1 MRKSS
6 LIKSVL
12 LIGIALITMSQTL
25 IAQREYG
32 QKRDMDNRGYNCPH
46 SKQLIPDIS
55 EDQEMKIQKL
65 KTAHMKEMLKFKSEL
80 EEKNA
85 RLKSLQTADDVDMDK
100 IYKVIDEIGSI
111 ETKMTK
117 ERADMHQEIRAL
129 LTDEQRVH
137 FDIQYLKNRKHKQ
150 CGGCKHMGQG
160 HCKK

>member
-1 MRKSS
+1 MKKSS

-25 IAQREYG
+25 SAQRGVG
-32 QKRDMDNRGYNCPH
+32 Q
-46 SKQLIPDIS
+46 ITPDLT
-55 EDQEMKIQKL
+55 EDQEMKIKEL

-85 RLKSLQTADDVDMDK
+85 KLKSLQTADDVDMDK

-117 ERADMHQEIRAL
+117 ERAGLHQEIRAL

-137 FDIQYLKNRKHKQ
+137 FDTQYLKNRKYKHS
-150 CGGCKHMGQG
+150 GGCKHTG
-160 HCKK
+160 HGCNKK